1 MGYAAG
7 TGLERVQVA
16 AWRLL
21 TLNLNDEIDLL
32 EAAWADIDEDT
43 AEIAGVDPLD
53 HEPITVEHIAT
64 ADFFRGHRPSVLAA
78 PMDRFP
84 AVAVLCS
91 QSRWNPLLDS
101 DQGESQNISMAIELV
116 VRSAEIAGETYEATV
131 KAEDEVN
138 SRCLRTVDAIRNV
151 ISRSPSLGG
160 TVAPIGTEPTVRI
173 LNVAQRRER
182 QTTGALWLIQG
193 ARLEYTVERPARLE
207 PLPNPNHLSSRVAA
221 MVGPEGFSFDQQ

>member
-32 EAAWADIDEDT
+32 EAAWADIDADT
-43 AEIAGVDPLD
+43 AEIAGEVYAPVS
-53 HEPITVEHIAT
+53 VEHVAT
-64 ADFFRGHRPSVLAA
+64 EDFFRGHRPSVLAA

-91 QSRWNPLLDS
+91 QSRWAPLIDS

-173 LNVAQRRER
+173 LNVAQRRDR

-207 PLPNPNHLSSRVAA
+207 PLPAPNHLSSRVAA
-221 MVGPEGFSFDQQ
+221 MVGPEGFTFDQQ

>member
-1 MGYAAG
+1 MAGFATG
-7 TGLERVQVA
+7 TGLEVVQVA

-21 TLNLNDEIDLL
+21 VLNLNAEIDLL
-32 EAAWADIDEDT
+32 ETAWAANDT
-43 AEIAGVDPLD
+43 VTASIAGASYTPV
-53 HEPITVEHIAT
+53 TVENVAT
-64 ADFFRGHRPSVLAA
+64 QDFFRGHRPSVLAA

-91 QSRWNPLLDS
+91 QSRWDPLLDS

-151 ISRSPSLGG
+151 IARSPSLGG
-160 TVAPIGTEPTVRI
+160 TVAPIATEPTVRI

-193 ARLEYTVERPARLE
+193 ARVEYAVERPARVQ
-207 PLPNPNHLSSRVAA
+207 PLPSPNHLSSRVATMA
-221 MVGPEGFSFDQQ
+221 TAGGFTIDQQ

>member
-1 MGYAAG
+1 MSGYAAG

-21 TLNLNDEIDLL
+21 ALNLNDEIDLL
-32 EAAWADIDEDT
+32 ETAWGDIDQETADI
-43 AEIAGVDPLD
+43 AGAAYTPV
-53 HEPITVEHIAT
+53 TVEHVAT
-64 ADFFRGHRPSVLAA
+64 QDFFRGHRPSVLAA

-84 AVAVLCS
+84 AVAVLTS
-91 QSRWNPLLDS
+91 QSRWSPLLDS
-101 DQGESQNISMAIELV
+101 DQGEAQTIAMAIELV
-116 VRSAEIAGETYEATV
+116 VRSAEYAGETYEQTI

-160 TVAPIGTEPTVRI
+160 SVAPIANEPTVRI

-207 PLPNPNHLSSRVAA
+207 PLPSPHHLSSRVAA
-221 MVGPEGFSFDQQ
+221 MVGAEGFSFDQQ

>member
-1 MGYAAG
+1 MAGYAAG

-32 EAAWADIDEDT
+32 ETAWADIDEDT
-43 AEIAGVDPLD
+43 AEIAGAAYTPVS
-53 HEPITVEHIAT
+53 VEHVAT
-64 ADFFRGHRPSVLAA
+64 QDFFRGHRPSVLAA

-91 QSRWNPLLDS
+91 QSRWNALLDS
-101 DQGESQNISMAIELV
+101 DQGEAQNISMAIELV
-116 VRSAEIAGETYEATV
+116 VRSAEFSGETYEATV

-151 ISRSPSLGG
+151 ISRSPSLVG
-160 TVAPIGTEPTVRI
+160 TVTPIANEPTVRI
-173 LNVAQRRER
+173 MNVAQRRER

-207 PLPNPNHLSSRVAA
+207 PLPSPNHLSSRVAA
-221 MVGPEGFSFDQQ
+221 MVGPDGFSFDQQ